1 MQVVLRTALE
11 EVNIVDSSS
20 AASSA
25 IQPSIS
31 TNIQDSGIKLTKNNN
46 FFFRN
51 NYYPILTII
60 LPPRTRAIHYWSQ
73 IKKLGNSICFI
84 FLTFYNLIWFLE
96 LQIPFREY
104 SIPSPVRNVFRLQFL
119 SCEHGTLMS
128 GQYSFPK
135 MSIGTLLPVN

>member
-46 FFFRN
+46 FFFE
-51 NYYPILTII
+51 ITII
-60 LPPRTRAIHYWSQ
+60 LS
-73 IKKLGNSICFI
+73 
-84 FLTFYNLIWFLE
+84 
-96 LQIPFREY
+96 
-104 SIPSPVRNVFRLQFL
+104 
-119 SCEHGTLMS
+119 
-128 GQYSFPK
+128 
-135 MSIGTLLPVN
+135 